1 MGLLCRVV
9 DYYTLYSITFW
20 KIVAKRMIFF
30 LGFLLNHS
38 FMIDITVVRAEIS
51 FENLPSAD

>member
-9 DYYTLYSITFW
+9 DSYTLYPITFC
-20 KIVAKRMIFF
+20 KIVAKSMIFV

-51 FENLPSAD
+51 FENLPSTD